1 MLLEP
6 AGVGDVQRSVFKL
19 WSFTKN
25 SNKDKW
31 SRPTAAYSPCDAA
44 LYAQHV
50 ISSSDSLLTSVCLCV
65 SVCVCAAGLVVSDR
79 SGSVL
84 PGSDHGERER
94 HDHPDRAAAGVR
106 LLNPT
111 RVRVWR
117 SFQKKGAAV
126 SGPPRLTCVF
136 FISVTN
142 NSAQFDF
149 VTCLQVWGQFLQI
162 NFTEWDGRQKDCRG
176 FCIILHYFSISQ
188 QSLSI
193 F

>member
-1 MLLEP
+1 MCCWSLLGSVMCR
-6 AGVGDVQRSVFKL
+6 GVCLNVEASLKTVIK
-19 WSFTKN
+19 TN
-25 SNKDKW
+25 NHV
-31 SRPTAAYSPCDAA
+31 PYSPCDAA

-50 ISSSDSLLTSVCLCV
+50 ISSSDSLLTSVCPCV

-117 SFQKKGAAV
+117 SFQKKVQLWAALHDWPAFFLFQSQTIQRSLTLWRVYRCEDSFYKLISQNEMEDKKTVGV
-126 SGPPRLTCVF
+126 SA
-136 FISVTN
+136 SY
-142 NSAQFDF
+142 
-149 VTCLQVWGQFLQI
+149 
-162 NFTEWDGRQKDCRG
+162 
-176 FCIILHYFSISQ
+176 CIILVFPS
-188 QSLSI
+188 SL
-193 F
+193 